1 MLESIQRIE
10 GATEF
15 DVALLEDQTLG
26 SSEPGEKLDDVI
38 RAATVYG
45 EHGA

>member
-15 DVALLEDQTLG
+15 DVALLEDQTLWN
-26 SSEPGEKLDDVI
+26 L
-38 RAATVYG
+38 
-45 EHGA
+45 